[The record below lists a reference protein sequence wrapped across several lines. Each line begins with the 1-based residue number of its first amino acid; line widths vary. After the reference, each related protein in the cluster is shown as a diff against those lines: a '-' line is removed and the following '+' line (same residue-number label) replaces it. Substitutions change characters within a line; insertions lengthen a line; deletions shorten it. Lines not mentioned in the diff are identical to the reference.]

1 VKIRV
6 IGLNHKTAPISVR
19 EKLTFSGAQVSETL
33 IQLKDKFPEAEF
45 ALLSTCNRTEI
56 YLAAR
61 RDTIPDTGKL
71 IRFISDIRKVETGTF
86 KSFLYVHDNE
96 EAVRHL
102 LTVATSLDSLVVGE
116 SQIVAQVKESYRLA
130 VKAKCTGKVL
140 NRLFHCAF
148 ATSKEVYTLTS
159 IAQRR
164 VSVAGVA
171 IGLAKQLFENI
182 AAARVAVIGA
192 GEMGELLV
200 RHLLEAGCKNI
211 TVFNRTFRRAG
222 AMAEKYNIAA
232 GEWEQLRDSLLQVDI
247 VVAAVQTKEY
257 LFEQSCFTGRREGTL
272 LIIDIAV
279 PRNFDPAVNELEGVH
294 LYSVDNLAD
303 VIQEN
308 IEARQEDVGQAKEI
322 IADNVVGFM
331 DWFGVMDIGPLIG
344 KLRKRFHQLSKAELE
359 SFLTGESDITTMQ
372 KQKMEAAVN
381 RIVDKLLHRL
391 INNVYTVAREYGPN
405 EAGHLIKSIIE
416 YEDQTG
422 CSGCLICKKT
432 KCEKN

>member
-1 VKIRV
+1 MKIRV
-6 IGLNHKTAPISVR
+6 TGLNHKTAPISVR

-33 IQLKDKFPEAEF
+33 LQLKDRFPEADF
-45 ALLSTCNRTEI
+45 SLLSTCNRTEI

-61 RDTIPDTGKL
+61 RNTIPDTDEL
-71 IRFISDIRKVETGTF
+71 VRFISTIREVETETF
-86 KSFLYVHDNE
+86 KRFLYVYDNE

-102 LTVATSLDSLVVGE
+102 LTVATSLDSLIVGE

-171 IGLAKQLFENI
+171 IELAKQLFGDI
-182 AAARVAVIGA
+182 TAARVAVIGA

-200 RHLLEAGCKNI
+200 RHLLDVGCKKI
-211 TVFNRTFRRAG
+211 TVFNHTFRRAVE
-222 AMAEKYNIAA
+222 MAKKYNITAEDW
-232 GEWEQLRDSLLQVDI
+232 GQLQDSLLQVDI
-247 VVAAVQTKEY
+247 VVAAAQTKEY
-257 LFEQSCFTGRREGTL
+257 LFEQSCFTGRREGPL

-279 PRNFDPAVNELEGVH
+279 PRNFDPAVNELDGIH
-294 LYSVDNLAD
+294 LYSIDDLAE

-308 IEARQEDVGQAKEI
+308 IEARQEDVGQAKDI
-322 IADNVVGFM
+322 IADNVAGFM

-344 KLRKRFHQLSKAELE
+344 TLRKKFHNLSGAELE
-359 SFLTGESDITTMQ
+359 RFLAAESNITTMQ
-372 KQKMEAAVN
+372 KQKMEAAVD

-391 INNVYTVAREYGPN
+391 INSFYAVAREYGPK
-405 EAGHLIKSIIE
+405 EASHLIKSIIE
-416 YEDQTG
+416 YEGRTEYPGQNVRNG
-422 CSGCLICKKT
+422 GKYHA
-432 KCEKN
+432 E